1 MNAIEMAD
9 NYKSKLEKNKR
20 NYIANIVSNDR
31 RSLNDIVD
39 SYITNFNGN
48 RTSSDYK
55 QEYKN
60 QLSKR
65 NDIQKDIQKSTYE
78 KGVQTTVTPF
88 STQRN
93 TLPTQ
98 EQTEVT
104 KNKKFEITA
113 GQDKLGQNKD
123 IENKYQ
129 EIKKSNEYKNQMKKL
144 EEQSNE
150 VGYAKYNYDKQRIA
164 EDDIG
169 WYDKSIGRLTG
180 GIGNLFDYNGGLI
193 KNENGDLKYLPTFN
207 QMKHQKVKEN
217 YKTGIGRFA
226 GDVLYESGKIIGSTA
241 INQVLP
247 GVGST
252 MYFGKMFVDSTNQAV
267 SDGYD
272 TSSATMY
279 GLVNVGLE
287 YGVGK
292 MLGSATKGLTGG
304 KTGDYEELLK
314 KTFTNITKKPKIANV
329 LANAGSEATEE
340 FVQEYLDNISKL
352 LILDK
357 NTNIK
362 DYASVF
368 LDGDVLSDALYS
380 AAIGGVTGGII
391 GTATGKDS
399 NVENKDVN
407 LYKTFK
413 EELEETRK
421 NTTNKETINKIDTI
435 ISNIDSTINNNSNV
449 NTNVDTITSQINEYE
464 TLKEQNRLTNEQEIE
479 LNELKNQLSAIQNQ
493 NTGTSTS
500 IKEEVNLPTVQDI
513 VNQEKSSQSGINLPV
528 YNQQSSI
535 NNSDKAILPTVNDF
549 NSSNINMLTSDI
561 KVDMAKINPEILN
574 DIKGFKLGEPSIESY
589 KGSYIKTMLNE
600 VGIKVPTAMNYV
612 SEVRPDMSFTTTK
625 DLTRQQYASIGNAL
639 QKLRSV
645 DVTSVN
651 NANYSIPIGNYQ
663 YVKSSNANINE
674 LRRTA
679 SMYLNNTAR
688 SNNTIRLL
696 ENIIKDRNYIIR
708 FNPNITNEQ
717 GVPVNGLITK
727 ENGKTIIELNPNAD
741 NYVEFLVVHEITH
754 DIATKEMKELI
765 LDYAKQ
771 DPEFEKSLESLKER
785 YKTNDVS
792 DEVVA
797 DVCGELFGNREF
809 IQSVVEK
816 KPNIF
821 KKILNNIRR
830 LAEKIKGTGA
840 NEYVSFVEKL
850 KIMWED
856 AYYSNRSNLKDK
868 MFSIQQ
874 DSNGNKYVEVDT
886 DQDIFEGVDEKDYNK
901 IAKMYITDYLMG
913 NTALATDSNAIIDSR
928 SARKYTNP
936 GDRQRYFTEKMKLSP
951 ELKNVLAI
959 SEKISESLPTKESTK
974 YSKWEYYK
982 INFKINDQ
990 IFTGKVNIGID
1001 TGGKK
1006 HFYEV
1011 NNIKKAS
1018 GISGISPN
1026 YPTGFSANN
1035 ISQSN
1040 NNVNSDTSSTTK
1052 YSIPINKNNT
1062 QELDN
1067 SSFSNDLNKYI
1078 FDNDFYV
1085 QFKYEDKT
1093 KITKTISELKS
1104 EKEKLDPDNN
1114 EDDWVKNYHL
1124 NTKIKAL
1131 ENGYN
1136 SEYDYLVGRE
1146 KERLTKDYEFGK
1158 LTKQIEEKKRL
1169 EAKKNQLQQDIKEST
1184 PFKNAQYKIIQ
1195 ETNPMFDEE
1204 HVGIRSPKDIK
1215 TFEEV
1220 INDEDSFTWGDY
1232 SKEDAIRDL
1241 KKGTVTIYSSYPI
1254 KNGTFVSTSYQQA
1267 LDYAGGDPTQV
1278 HSRKA
1283 SLNSIAWINGDEGQ
1297 YAKVYSILPTKYSMS
1312 ISETNIQKQNDNFF
1326 LDEKTKQQLRELDLE
1341 LKKVKEQYNR
1351 MYYNDK
1357 KTRDAKIK
1365 GNAMRIAAEKRNVI
1379 QGDWLI
1385 SVPGGLTQIELDNK
1399 IKKLKSNYIGKKVI
1413 VNDNKGK
1420 IIGVSFGRIGV
1431 KFENGETSYVNPND
1445 IISVDNI
1452 DDIIK
1457 EQTNKYN
1464 KLISKNKNVKEWN
1477 EYLKDNFPSAGTKT
1491 KMSDIKLPIREDI
1504 KNDSKKSS
1512 ILNPNEISKLT
1523 KEDANTT
1530 PILPKRR
1537 SINKVND
1544 GNSHF
1549 AKNIKDK
1556 VNMLNA
1562 EQKAEI
1568 LSKEDIRY
1576 YDKENTN
1583 KILNSNENI
1592 SKNFEL
1598 NYTPQDPTKESTYD
1612 EPEKLA
1618 EILKEKPNTIEEKDN
1633 WLKKLAT
1640 IKFIDKGYYVD
1651 KLARKVK
1658 NKELSS
1664 KYDYSLLSNGIANQ
1678 IIGNGRV
1685 DEKGNKVGKG
1695 LYEIF
1700 EPIENS
1706 GLLDDFSRYI
1716 YHKHNIDRMSLQ
1728 NRFNEA
1734 NKAVFGDAMTSDM
1747 SEKIVN
1753 EYETKYPEFES
1764 WADDIYEYNKAN
1776 LEMLV
1781 KYGVLSKDSMEYYN
1795 KKYPHYVPT
1804 IREQTKTKTQM
1815 DFLLGKKASVNNPI
1829 KKAKGGNGNII
1840 PLKDAMALRTMQ
1852 TVNSALRNNFGLELL
1867 NSIETEQIRNQENI
1881 DNIVEEINSD
1891 ELLAKSSETSPA
1903 TLTVFDK
1910 GEKVTFD
1917 ISDEIY
1923 EALKPSNIKT
1933 FKFLNKLNNIRRGL
1947 LTEYNP
1953 TFMITN
1959 PLKDIQDGSINS
1971 KHPKLFIKNLPEA
1984 IKQIKNNG
1992 QYKQLYIANGG
2003 SYETY
2008 FNYNTGTNIAPSKLD
2023 KIAPLKKISE
2033 INELIE
2039 MAPRLAEFISSIEA
2053 GDSIETAMYNASEI
2067 TTNFKRGGDITKTL
2081 DRNGVTFLNA
2091 GVQGTTKQVRNVQEA
2106 RVEGIKGITRLAVRW
2121 TITGLVPTLLMNM
2134 IWGDDDDYEELSDY
2148 VKNNYYII
2156 GKYDNGEFIR
2166 IPKGRV
2172 ISVLQS
2178 FFQNALNGV
2187 EGKKMDLK
2195 GFADLIEN
2203 NLLPSDPNESSLIAP
2218 IKQAINNETWYG
2230 GDLVPTRLQ
2239 NLPNA
2244 EQYDETTDSISIWL
2258 GKMLNIS
2265 PYKINYVLDQYAGA
2279 IGDYTL
2285 PYLTQ
2290 AAESGSDSFTGK
2302 LLAPIKDKFT
2312 VDSSLKNQ
2320 NISDFYS
2327 LSEELTK
2334 KSNSSSATD
2343 EDILKNKY
2351 INSVKSEI
2359 SKLYAKKREIQSSSL
2374 KDSEKYNKS
2383 KKIQKEINELSKSAI
2398 YDYKNV
2404 VSYENYGKISD
2415 QEYYLNG
2422 KSEWIKV
2429 KDAEKEEINKLNMSD
2444 ADKNKYFK
2452 TKVKIG
2458 VIRGNEEKESNIKH
2472 KEIADLVID
2481 SGLNDNF
2488 KGYLYGKYYS
2498 SEKIIET
2505 VLNAKININ
2514 EYIKFD
2520 SETFES
2526 DYYTNGKTVPNSRK
2540 NKVIKY
2546 INSLNLS
2553 IPQKAMLIK
2562 MEYSSFKQYDNQIV
2576 KYVNNID
2583 CSSYDKK
2590 VILKTI
2596 GFTSYDKDII
2606 NTINSKNISVEEK
2619 TKELEEL
2626 GFKVRNGR
2634 VYTK

>member
-9 NYKSKLEKNKR
+9 NYKKKLEENKR

-39 SYITNFNGN
+39 SYITNFNDN

-65 NDIQKDIQKSTYE
+65 NNIQKGIQKSTYE

-93 TLPTQ
+93 ILPIQ
-98 EQTEVT
+98 EQTEIT
-104 KNKKFEITA
+104 KNKRFEVTA
-113 GQDKLGQNKD
+113 GQDKLGQNKS

-169 WYDKSIGRLTG
+169 LYDKSIGMFTG
-180 GIGNLFDYNGGLI
+180 GLGNLFDYNGGLV
-193 KNENGDLKYLPTFN
+193 KNENGDLQYLPTFN
-207 QMKHQKVKEN
+207 QMKRQKTMES

-226 GDVLYESGKIIGSTA
+226 GNVLYESGKIIGSTA
-241 INQVLP
+241 INKALP

-272 TSSATMY
+272 TGSATMY
-279 GLVNVGLE
+279 GLINVGLE

-292 MLGSATKGLTGG
+292 ILGSATKGLTGG
-304 KTGDYEELLK
+304 KTSEYEKLLK
-314 KTFTNITKKPKIANV
+314 ETFTNITKKPKIANI
-329 LANAGSEATEE
+329 LANVGSEATEE
-340 FVQEYLDNISKL
+340 FIQEYLDNINKL
-352 LILDK
+352 IILDK
-357 NTNIK
+357 GSDVGSILT
-362 DYASVF
+362 
-368 LDGDVLSDALYS
+368 DGDVLSDALYS

-391 GTATGKDS
+391 GTATGKDT

-413 EELEETRK
+413 EELEETKK

-435 ISNIDSTINNNSNV
+435 ISNINSNINNNSNV
-449 NTNVDTITSQINEYE
+449 NTNVDTITSQISEYE
-464 TLKEQNRLTNEQEIE
+464 TLKEQNKLTNEQEIE

-493 NTGTSTS
+493 NTDTSTS
-500 IKEEVNLPTVQDI
+500 IKEEANLPTVQDI

-528 YNQQSSI
+528 YNQQSNI

-549 NSSNINMLTSDI
+549 NSSNINMPISDI
-561 KVDMAKINPEILN
+561 KVDMAKISPEILN
-574 DIKGFKLGEPSIESY
+574 DIKGFKLGDPNIESY

-688 SNNTIRLL
+688 SNNTIKLL

-821 KKILNNIRR
+821 KKILNNIRK

-840 NEYVSFVEKL
+840 NEYVNFVENL
-850 KIMWED
+850 KEMWED
-856 AYYSNRSNLKDK
+856 AYYSNRSNIKDK

-874 DSNGNKYVEVDT
+874 DSNGNKFVNVDT
-886 DQDIFEGVDEKDYNK
+886 DQDIFDGVDEKDYNK
-901 IAKMYITDYLMG
+901 IAKMYITDYLIG
-913 NTALATDSNAIIDSR
+913 NTRLGNNDSVEINKKTSK
-928 SARKYTNP
+928 KYTNP
-936 GDRQRYFTEKMKLSP
+936 GKKQENFVEKMKLTP
-951 ELKNVLAI
+951 ELKNVLGIATLRENSI
-959 SEKISESLPTKESTK
+959 AKKTN
-974 YSKWEYYK
+974 SKFANWEYYDFEFK
-982 INFKINDQ
+982 LDGKTFKGNINVGITDKGKYLYEINN
-990 IFTGKVNIGID
+990 V
-1001 TGGKK
+1001 KK
-1006 HFYEV
+1006 T
-1011 NNIKKAS
+1011 S
-1018 GISGISPN
+1018 GITGTSLHR
-1026 YPTGFSANN
+1026 PTGFSANN
-1035 ISQSN
+1035 IPQSD
-1040 NNVNSDTSSTTK
+1040 NNVNSGASSATK

-1062 QELDN
+1062 QELEN
-1067 SSFSNDLNKYI
+1067 SSFY
-1078 FDNDFYV
+1078 
-1085 QFKYEDKT
+1085 
-1093 KITKTISELKS
+1093 
-1104 EKEKLDPDNN
+1104 
-1114 EDDWVKNYHL
+1114 
-1124 NTKIKAL
+1124 
-1131 ENGYN
+1131 
-1136 SEYDYLVGRE
+1136 
-1146 KERLTKDYEFGK
+1146 
-1158 LTKQIEEKKRL
+1158 
-1169 EAKKNQLQQDIKEST
+1169 
-1184 PFKNAQYKIIQ
+1184 
-1195 ETNPMFDEE
+1195 
-1204 HVGIRSPKDIK
+1204 
-1215 TFEEV
+1215 
-1220 INDEDSFTWGDY
+1220 
-1232 SKEDAIRDL
+1232 
-1241 KKGTVTIYSSYPI
+1241 
-1254 KNGTFVSTSYQQA
+1254 
-1267 LDYAGGDPTQV
+1267 
-1278 HSRKA
+1278 
-1283 SLNSIAWINGDEGQ
+1283 
-1297 YAKVYSILPTKYSMS
+1297 
-1312 ISETNIQKQNDNFF
+1312 
-1326 LDEKTKQQLRELDLE
+1326 
-1341 LKKVKEQYNR
+1341 
-1351 MYYNDK
+1351 
-1357 KTRDAKIK
+1357 
-1365 GNAMRIAAEKRNVI
+1365 
-1379 QGDWLI
+1379 
-1385 SVPGGLTQIELDNK
+1385 
-1399 IKKLKSNYIGKKVI
+1399 
-1413 VNDNKGK
+1413 
-1420 IIGVSFGRIGV
+1420 
-1431 KFENGETSYVNPND
+1431 
-1445 IISVDNI
+1445 
-1452 DDIIK
+1452 
-1457 EQTNKYN
+1457 
-1464 KLISKNKNVKEWN
+1464 KEWN
-1477 EYLKDNFPSAGTKT
+1477 DYLKENFPSSGTKT
-1491 KMSDIKLPIREDI
+1491 KMSDIKLPVRED
-1504 KNDSKKSS
+1504 
-1512 ILNPNEISKLT
+1512 
-1523 KEDANTT
+1523 
-1530 PILPKRR
+1530 
-1537 SINKVND
+1537 
-1544 GNSHF
+1544 
-1549 AKNIKDK
+1549 
-1556 VNMLNA
+1556 
-1562 EQKAEI
+1562 
-1568 LSKEDIRY
+1568 
-1576 YDKENTN
+1576 
-1583 KILNSNENI
+1583 I

-1598 NYTPQDPTKESTYD
+1598 DYTPQDPTKESTYD

-1706 GLLDDFSRYI
+1706 GLLDEFSNYI

-1734 NKAVFGDAMTSDM
+1734 NKAIFGDSMTSEM

-1764 WADDIYEYNKAN
+1764 WADDIYEYNNAN

-2106 RVEGIKGITRLAVRW
+2106 RVEGIKGITRLAARW
-2121 TITGLVPTLLMNM
+2121 TIAGLLPTLLMNM

-2172 ISVLQS
+2172 VSVLQS

-2258 GKMLNIS
+2258 GKQLNIS
-2265 PYKINYVLDQYAGA
+2265 PYKINYVLDQYSGA
-2279 IGDYTL
+2279 IGDYIL

-2290 AAESGSDSFTGK
+2290 AAESGNDSFTGK
-2302 LLAPIKDKFT
+2302 LIAPVKDKFT
-2312 VDSSLKNQ
+2312 VDSTLKNQ

-2327 LSEELTK
+2327 LSEKLTK
-2334 KSNSSSATD
+2334 KSNSSNATD

-2351 INSVKSEI
+2351 INSIKSEI
-2359 SKLYAKKREIQSSSL
+2359 SKLYAEKREIQSSSSL
-2374 KDSEKYNKS
+2374 KDSDKYNQS
-2383 KKIQKEINELSKSAI
+2383 KELQKQINELSKTALNN
-2398 YDYKNV
+2398 YKNI
-2404 VSYENYGKISD
+2404 EITDNYAIVGNK
-2415 QEYYLNG
+2415 EYYKN
-2422 KSEWIKV
+2422 SNDEWTKIDTESPKYKIANLITKYNNYLKYNDEIK
-2429 KDAEKEEINKLNMSD
+2429 
-2444 ADKNKYFK
+2444 
-2452 TKVKIG
+2452 
-2458 VIRGNEEKESNIKH
+2458 NIK
-2472 KEIADLVID
+2472 
-2481 SGLNDNF
+2481 NQYDN
-2488 KGYLYGKYYS
+2488 S
-2498 SEKIIET
+2498 NT
-2505 VLNAKININ
+2505 
-2514 EYIKFD
+2514 
-2520 SETFES
+2520 
-2526 DYYTNGKTVPNSRK
+2526 RK
-2540 NKVIKY
+2540 NAVIKY
-2546 INSLNLS
+2546 VNSLDLT

-2562 MEYSSFKQYDNQIV
+2562 MNYSSYNNYNNQIIS
-2576 KYVNNID
+2576 YVNNQ
-2583 CSSYDKK
+2583 K
-2590 VILKTI
+2590 
-2596 GFTSYDKDII
+2596 
-2606 NTINSKNISVEEK
+2606 ISLDEK
-2619 TKELEEL
+2619 TEILEEL
-2626 GFKVRNGR
+2626 GFKVRNGK